1 MNFKVGD
8 IVMHWNHGLG
18 QIMALEERRVMGE
31 SQLYYAVQTQDIN
44 IWVPADAMLAARLR
58 LPTSA
63 QAFAQ
68 LLDILAGPAERLPA
82 ERHQRKLQL
91 HAKMTDGQATSRC
104 HVIRDLTTLEEEKS
118 LNEDDRSILKR
129 ARTMLLREWG
139 YSLKVPLAQAED
151 ELQELLSHS
160 PAPTQIVAT

>member
-63 QAFAQ
+63 QAFA
-68 LLDILAGPAERLPA
+68 
-82 ERHQRKLQL
+82 QL

>member
-1 MNFKVGD
+1 
-8 IVMHWNHGLG
+8 
-18 QIMALEERRVMGE
+18 
-31 SQLYYAVQTQDIN
+31 
-44 IWVPADAMLAARLR
+44 
-58 LPTSA
+58 
-63 QAFAQ
+63 
-68 LLDILAGPAERLPA
+68 
-82 ERHQRKLQL
+82 
-91 HAKMTDGQATSRC
+91 
-104 HVIRDLTTLEEEKS
+104 VIRDLTTLEEEKS